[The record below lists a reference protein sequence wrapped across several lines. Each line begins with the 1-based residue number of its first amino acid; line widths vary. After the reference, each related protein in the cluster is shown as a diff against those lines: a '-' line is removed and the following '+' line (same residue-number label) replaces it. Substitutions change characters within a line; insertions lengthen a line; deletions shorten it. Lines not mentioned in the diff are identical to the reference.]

1 MKRFLTAFLALVF
14 ILLPFVGCADTTRLY
29 KIDPTDE
36 EARVVGK
43 VGEFDVYYDEL
54 RYLTMT
60 YKRQMESKYGEEIW
74 KTEES
79 AAPYIEEL
87 KSSVASA
94 LTVNYGALALAKE
107 NGITLDSE
115 EVKKYCDLRL
125 EEIAADLTLMLISSH
140 GSQSSTTTS
149 SDSVDDEY
157 TPSDDEVNLAYR
169 DQLEATYL
177 TDRYVRFTFSVD
189 ACVEQLV
196 IKYEKD
202 GVLLTSDTDIE
213 KYIKSNFCRT
223 LHVYIRNDDGE
234 SVAENREK
242 AETVIAEL
250 EGGKSF
256 NSMVGSI
263 YNDDLMTTTANGN
276 YFGRGEMETA
286 YEDAAFALDE
296 GEYSEIVETESG
308 FYIIKRLPLEDDYI
322 NTYFEDLKTQY
333 KYAKVNSD
341 ISDVRDG
348 LSFVPNEL
356 YNSIALW
363 SMK

>member
-14 ILLPFVGCADTTRLY
+14 ISLPLVGCAEATRLY

-43 VGEFDVYYDEL
+43 VGEFDIYYDEL

-60 YKRQMESKYGEEIW
+60 YKHQMQSKYGEEIW

-87 KSSVASA
+87 KISVAAA
-94 LTVNYGALALAKE
+94 LTANYGALTVAKE
-107 NGITLDSE
+107 NGITLDDE

-140 GSQSSTTTS
+140 GSQNSATTS
-149 SDSVDDEY
+149 SEPVDDGY
-157 TPSDDEVNLAYR
+157 TPSDDEVNKAYR

-202 GVLLTSDTDIE
+202 GKLLTSDEDIE

-223 LHVYIRNDDGE
+223 LHVFIRNDEGE
-234 SVAENREK
+234 SVGANREK
-242 AETVIAEL
+242 AEQALAEL

-256 NSMVGSI
+256 NSLVGSK
-263 YNDDLMTTTANGN
+263 YNDDLMTTTVNGN
-276 YFGRGEMETA
+276 YFGRGEMEKA
-286 YEDAAFALDE
+286 YEDAAYALDE
-296 GEYSEIVETESG
+296 GEYSGIVETESG
-308 FYIIKRLPLEDDYI
+308 FYIIKRLPLEDNYI
-322 NTYFEDLKTQY
+322 NTYFENLKTQY
-333 KYAKVNSD
+333 KYAKINSD
-341 ISDVRDG
+341 ISAARDG
-348 LSFVPNEL
+348 LEFVPNEL
-356 YNSIALW
+356 YLSIALW